1 MILVD
6 PEGTVAARAPGN
18 VGFTNLYTGDK
29 GEHGQ
34 PGTFMGANGKWS
46 LDVQSLNRRPQQDV
60 CDRLSRW
67 QRLRRPRM
75 GRTQP
80 RTYTV
85 T

>member
-46 LDVQSLNRRPQQDV
+46 LDVQSLNASGLNKTMRSPV
-60 CDRLSRW
+60 ALAAASAATN
-67 QRLRRPRM
+67 
-75 GRTQP
+75 G
-80 RTYTV
+80 
-85 T
+85 